1 MSSPILPPADFRR
14 ALGQF
19 ATGVTVVTVE
29 CPGEGGARAVHGMTA
44 NSFTSV
50 SLDPLLVLVCV
61 DQRART
67 LPLLH
72 QNRRFGVSIL
82 TAEQQ
87 ELSVYFSKG
96 EQSAEGE
103 KRLGLR
109 FRWTASG
116 IPLLEGTMAQLA
128 CHVVATYAA
137 GDHVIFLGEVESAEI
152 PGGEPLLFLGGKY
165 RRLAPL
171 S

>member
-1 MSSPILPPADFRR
+1 MSAPILTPAEFRR

-19 ATGVTVVTVE
+19 ATGVTVITVE
-29 CPGEGGARAVHGMTA
+29 STGEGGARAVHGMTA
-44 NSFTSV
+44 NSFASV
-50 SLDPLLVLVCV
+50 SLDPLLVLICV
-61 DQRART
+61 DQRAKT
-67 LPLLH
+67 LPLLY
-72 QNRRFGVSIL
+72 QKRRFGVSIL

-87 ELSVYFSKG
+87 QLSVYYAKS
-96 EQSAEGE
+96 EQNAEGE
-103 KRLGLR
+103 KRLGIR

-128 CHVVATYAA
+128 CNVVATYAA
-137 GDHVIFLGEVESAEI
+137 GDHVIFLGEVECAEI
-152 PGGEPLLFLGGKY
+152 QGGEPLLFLGGKY